1 MKQRWIIILCGSVL
15 GGGLAQVAL
24 TSCATK
30 ANATPPATTDCQSWA
45 VGELPLNGPY
55 SGPPDLGVTKSSL
68 VPAGWEP
75 FSGWSQTD
83 LVYIRK
89 CIQ

>member
-1 MKQRWIIILCGSVL
+1 MKRRWIIILCGSVL
-15 GGGLAQVAL
+15 GGGLAQLAL

-30 ANATPPATTDCQSWA
+30 ATAATPTDCQSWA
-45 VGELPLNGPY
+45 VGELSIPTTSAGPAD
-55 SGPPDLGVTKSSL
+55 PGVAKSSL

-89 CIQ
+89 CVQ

>member
-1 MKQRWIIILCGSVL
+1 MKRRWIIILCGSMV

-30 ANATPPATTDCQSWA
+30 ANATTPTDCQSWA
-45 VGELPLNGPY
+45 VGELPLDPPFGGPAD
-55 SGPPDLGVTKSSL
+55 PGVTKSTL

-83 LVYIRK
+83 LVYVRK